1 MLGEGDHMVREAG
14 TATSSTESLFSPV
27 EGMNVWEA
35 LVAGADRLP
44 DKTAVIEGD
53 HRWTFAQ
60 IRDRARL
67 LSHHLAEVGLR
78 KGDVAGLYLRNSID
92 LITVFY
98 ALQRLGVIVAWIN
111 PDYREHELRHIVND
125 SGARALFLMDEW
137 EGFRH
142 LDLVL
147 SLRKDLPRLEQLIV
161 VPSSEAASV
170 PTGDGLHS
178 LDALLTDSASPAES
192 PAVSPQDLSMLLYT
206 SGTTGAPKGA
216 MIKQF
221 QTLRA
226 GLAYSYGIQSNEDD
240 IFIAFLSL
248 SHSYGC
254 GALLVGAVVLGAT
267 IVLMDRYSTAKAFE
281 LIERERVTLQ
291 LASPAHY
298 IMQLR
303 HPKRGDYDLSS
314 LRAGLIA
321 GQIAPPGLI
330 TQAEEQMGIYLTSFL
345 GASEVGPGLSIMLPP
360 GSSLAVREQYIG
372 YPIEGTALKVV
383 DPVTNQEVP
392 PGEPGELLL
401 SGWHVM
407 AGYWENPEG
416 TARQLRDGWLY
427 TGDLVQREENGLVQ
441 ILGRLKDAINRGGFK
456 IIPSEL
462 EALLLEHPDIE
473 EVCVVG
479 TANPVLGESICVCV
493 TPGVDGCVALEEV
506 RQFLAG
512 KVADNKLPDELLVL
526 ENFPR
531 LSGGL
536 KVNRYG
542 KGGLTELA
550 ATATTKQSV
559 R

>member
-1 MLGEGDHMVREAG
+1 MNRDAD
-14 TATSSTESLFSPV
+14 TATPSTESLFSSV
-27 EGMNVWEA
+27 DGMNVWEA
-35 LVAGADRLP
+35 LLASVDRSP
-44 DKTAVIEGD
+44 DKIAVVEGD
-53 HRWTFAQ
+53 QRWTFAQ
-60 IRDRARL
+60 VRDRVRL
-67 LSHHLAEVGLR
+67 LSDQLAQLGLS
-78 KGDVAGLYLRNSID
+78 KGDVAALYLRNSID
-92 LITVFY
+92 LVTSFY

-125 SGARALFLMDEW
+125 SGAKALFLMDEW

-142 LDLVL
+142 LDLAL
-147 SLRKDLPRLEQLIV
+147 SLRNDLPGLERLIV
-161 VPSSEAASV
+161 VPSSEAAVV
-170 PTGDGLHS
+170 PPGDGILS
-178 LDALLTDSASPAES
+178 LPDLLAGQAAAVEPPE
-192 PAVSPQDLSMLLYT
+192 VSPQDLSMLLYT
-206 SGTTGAPKGA
+206 SGTTGVPKGA
-216 MIKQF
+216 MIKQS

-226 GLAYSYGIQSNEDD
+226 GLAYSYGIQSTKDD
-240 IFIAFLSL
+240 VFIAFLSL

-254 GALLVGAVVLGAT
+254 GALLVGAVIMGAT
-267 IVLMDRYSTAKAFE
+267 VVLMDRYSTVKAFE
-281 LIERERVTLQ
+281 LIERERVTVQ
-291 LASPAHY
+291 LGSPAHY

-303 HPKRGDYDLSS
+303 HAKRGEYDLSS

-330 TQAEEQMGIYLTSFL
+330 TQVQEQMGIYISSFL

-360 GSSLAVREQYIG
+360 GSSLDVREQYIG
-372 YPIEGTALKVV
+372 YPIEGTTLKVV
-383 DPVTNQEVP
+383 DPVTNEEVP
-392 PGEPGELLL
+392 PGEPGELVL

-407 AGYWENPEG
+407 EGYWKNPEG

-427 TGDLVQREENGLVQ
+427 TGDLVQREANGLVQ

-462 EALLLEHPDIE
+462 EALLLEHPGIE

-493 TPGVDGCVALEEV
+493 TPGAEGCVALEDV

-512 KVADNKLPDELLVL
+512 KVADNKLPDELVVF
-526 ENFPR
+526 EQFPR

-542 KGGLTELA
+542 KGGVTELA
-550 ATATTKQSV
+550 ATAPNKQSV

>member
-1 MLGEGDHMVREAG
+1 MDREAS
-14 TATSSTESLFSPV
+14 TVTSSPESFFSPV
-27 EGMNVWEA
+27 EGLTVWEA
-35 LVAGADRLP
+35 LAATADRLP
-44 DKTAVIEGD
+44 DKTAVIEGER
-53 HRWTFAQ
+53 RWTFAEV
-60 IRDRARL
+60 RDRARL
-67 LSHHLAEVGLR
+67 LADHLAHVGLR
-78 KGDVAGLYLRNSID
+78 KGDVAGVYLRNSID

-98 ALQRLGVIVAWIN
+98 ALQRLGVIVAWLN

-137 EGFRH
+137 EGFSH
-142 LDLVL
+142 LGLVL
-147 SLRKDLPRLEQLIV
+147 SLRKDLPGLEHLIV
-161 VPSSEAASV
+161 VPTSEESSIR
-170 PTGDGLHS
+170 TGDGVHS
-178 LDALLTDSASPAES
+178 LRQLLSTPPASVELPEL
-192 PAVSPQDLSMLLYT
+192 SPQDLSMLLYT

-226 GLAYSYGIQSNEDD
+226 GLAYSYGIEANEDD

-254 GALLVGAVVLGAT
+254 GALLVGVFVLGAT
-267 IVLMDRYSTAKAFE
+267 MVLMDRYSTEKAFQ

-291 LASPAHY
+291 LGSPAHY

-303 HPKRGDYDLSS
+303 HAKRGAHDLSS

-330 TQAEEQMGIYLTSFL
+330 TQVQEQMGIYITSFL

-360 GSSLAVREQYIG
+360 GSPLEIREQYIG
-372 YPIEGTALKVV
+372 YPIEGTAVKVIGPLG
-383 DPVTNQEVP
+383 DQELP
-392 PGEPGELLL
+392 AGEPGELLL

-407 AGYWENPEG
+407 EGYWKNPEG

-427 TGDLVQREENGLVQ
+427 TGDLVRREENGLVQ
-441 ILGRLKDAINRGGFK
+441 ILGRLKDSINRGGFK

-493 TPGVDGCVALEEV
+493 TPGAEGAVALQEV
-506 RQFLAG
+506 RQFLTG

-526 ENFPR
+526 EQFPR

-550 ATATTKQSV
+550 ATATTKQTV